1 MVTEFTLSNG
11 LKCIVAQRKAAPVV
25 SCHIYA
31 DVGSFDE
38 VDGQTGIAHLL
49 EHLSFKGSPRLGTTD
64 YIKEAALLDAV
75 DDAFYELKQYLSSSS
90 SSSSSSTAKLKALQ
104 QSFQQ
109 AQSQASKLE
118 IPNAYGAFL
127 SKEGAVGLNATTTHD
142 STKYYVN
149 LPANKLELWFA
160 LESDRFQCPVF
171 RSLYTEKQVVLE
183 ERKLRVDSSPLGPFM
198 ESFAE
203 ASLANNYRR
212 PVIGYKEDIEG
223 IGRREVGEFFKR
235 HYGPGNMTV
244 AIVGDVSPDQ
254 VRQYAEKYFGSWE
267 KNKDNSK
274 RRGEEVE
281 DEDERLPI
289 PKQAVNTRKGLE
301 YIDKSRAGPAMLLA
315 YYRPS
320 VKSTADALP
329 LDVVSDLLTG
339 GRTSRLEKQLVLP
352 GTAVSVSS
360 VATFPGDKHP
370 TQFLLYGIPSP
381 GRSLGDVERGMRGV
395 VEELGEDGPTDEE
408 MRRYKKAAKVQLLSA
423 LGSNAGLAAAL
434 GSYQGLLG
442 SWRGLAEDLGKIEE
456 MKRGDVMRV
465 VEKYLVTDN
474 CFRGYVAPLD

>member
-11 LKCIVAQRKAAPVV
+11 LKFIVAQRKAAPVV
-25 SCHIYA
+25 SCSIYA
-31 DVGSFDE
+31 DVGGFDE

-49 EHLSFKGSPRLGTTD
+49 EHLSFKGSPRLGTND

-75 DDAFYELKQYLSSSS
+75 DDAFYELKRHISSSS
-90 SSSSSSTAKLKALQ
+90 SSSAKLKALQ

-118 IPNAYGAFL
+118 IPNAYGALL

-160 LESDRFQCPVF
+160 LESDRFRYPVF

-203 ASLANNYRR
+203 ASLGNNYRR
-212 PVIGYKEDIEG
+212 PVIGYREDIEG

-254 VRQYAEKYFGSWE
+254 VRQYADKYFGSWE
-267 KNKDNSK
+267 NNNNNSSK
-274 RRGEEVE
+274 RREEGGEE
-281 DEDERLPI
+281 ERLPI
-289 PKQAVNTRKGLE
+289 PKQAANTQQGLE
-301 YIDKSRAGPAMLLA
+301 YTDKSRSGPAMLLA

-360 VATFPGDKHP
+360 FATFPGDKYP

-381 GRSLGDVERGMRGV
+381 GRSLGDVERGMTRV
-395 VEELGEDGPTDEE
+395 VEELGEGGPSDEE
-408 MRRYKKAAKVQLLSA
+408 LKRYKKAAKVQLLSA

-442 SWRGLAEDLGKIEE
+442 SWKGLAEDLGKIEE
-456 MKRGDVMRV
+456 MKREDVMRV
-465 VEKYLVTDN
+465 VEKYLVSDN